1 MTTWK
6 KYNLIQQKLKHPP
19 RDSGEYLRQMYGIE
33 AKEEERQA
41 IGRGRLAAFAVAVMI
56 AVLVTCLI
64 LLFRVTTAHA
74 AEKPAWLPP
83 ATTSSDW
90 LAILYIL
97 GLVVIGGAMG
107 IAKLISEGRRG

>member
-19 RDSGEYLRQMYGIE
+19 RDSGEYL
-33 AKEEERQA
+33 A